1 MPVVCVRRC
10 VRGRACAQASCARDA
25 HRVHR
30 FDPFS
35 SSIVQFVLPFQ
46 RLLFSLFSFQIRS
59 FFTTISSLVPQEQD
73 FSIYHS
79 SVIPFEQRTLG
90 FLFLRRNDDTD
101 REIRERWLLRYGIR
115 KVKIIY
121 PKEKSIS
128 NFSKMTDRYFL
139 FFIEE
144 RGGESETDTIVRR
157 KITFNRWT
165 ALYNRRG
172 VEDRRAS
179 SHVLSLSLSLTRSL
193 IHSLFLSL
201 PLFPLFAI
209 PEWRSRL
216 VTN

>member
-1 MPVVCVRRC
+1 MPVGVCVRRC

-128 NFSKMTDRYFL
+128 NFSKITDSFL

-144 RGGESETDTIVRR
+144 RGGES
-157 KITFNRWT
+157 K
-165 ALYNRRG
+165 
-172 VEDRRAS
+172 
-179 SHVLSLSLSLTRSL
+179 
-193 IHSLFLSL
+193 
-201 PLFPLFAI
+201 
-209 PEWRSRL
+209 
-216 VTN
+216 